1 MASQAPART
10 QAATLA
16 LRTPPHYGK
25 PMADTTQH
33 EPEAHEHDGD
43 ETEAVVPR
51 TPPTLKERRQQA
63 ESTAAVVGGLM
74 LCGLVATFVLMYNG
88 SRLAMPMVAVTSV
101 LISVATYFFRKSQR
115 LGDEE
120 QSGRRG

>member
-25 PMADTTQH
+25 AMADTTQH
-33 EPEAHEHDGD
+33 EPEEHEHDGD
-43 ETEAVVPR
+43 EIEAVVPR

-63 ESTAAVVGGLM
+63 ESTAAVAGGLM

-88 SRLAMPMVAVTSV
+88 SRLAMPMAAVTAV
-101 LISVATYFFRKSQR
+101 LTSLATYFFRRSLS
-115 LGDEE
+115 LGREE
-120 QSGRRG
+120 RDHGAT